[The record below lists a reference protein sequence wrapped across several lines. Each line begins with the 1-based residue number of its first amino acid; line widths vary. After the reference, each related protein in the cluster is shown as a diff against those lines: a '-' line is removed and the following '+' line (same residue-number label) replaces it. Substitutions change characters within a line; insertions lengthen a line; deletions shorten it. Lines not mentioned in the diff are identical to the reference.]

1 MTAYRK
7 ELSVDL
13 YELTMSQVFWRRG
26 LDSTATFSLF
36 FRGYPKDRA
45 YYIAAGIEQAHDFL
59 QNFHFSAHDIQSLR
73 NTTPLAD
80 DFLTALADFRF
91 TGDVRSVP
99 EGSIVFADEPLL
111 EVTAPIIE
119 AQLVETMLL
128 NIVTTASLMATK
140 ASRIIQAAGG
150 KPVVDFGSRRTH
162 GEDAAIQ
169 AAYSGYIAGFAGTS
183 NVKAAALFGI
193 PAVGTMAH
201 SFVQAFGDETSAFE
215 AYVIEFPETSTFLVD
230 TYDTIEGVTRAIQ
243 VAKSA
248 AQNGVSVNA
257 IRLDSGDLGDLAKS
271 ARMMLDEAGLP
282 DIRIMASGGLDEHSI
297 QALVDT
303 GAPIDAFGV
312 GTRFGT
318 SADAPYIDSVYKL
331 VEFDGRPVTKLSPSK
346 VTNPWAK
353 QVYRRSDQETMCGDI
368 ITRATSPAPA
378 LQPEPLLHPAMR
390 SGKRIHPPEP
400 LTTVRERVAS
410 NLRRLPN
417 QYRRLANPD
426 YYPVEYYPELI
437 SPQHEQHRQGA

>member
-91 TGDVRSVP
+91 TGDLRSVP
-99 EGSIVFADEPLL
+99 EGTIVFADEPLL

-119 AQLVETMLL
+119 AQIVETMLL

-140 ASRIIQAAGG
+140 ASRIVQAAAG

-169 AAYSGYIAGFAGTS
+169 AAHSGYIAGFAGTS

-201 SFVQAFGDETSAFE
+201 SFIQAFGDEIAAFE
-215 AYVIEFPETSTFLVD
+215 AYVNEFPETTTLLVD
-230 TYDTIEGVTRAIQ
+230 TYDTIEGVARAIQ

-271 ARMMLDEAGLP
+271 ARMMLDAAGLP
-282 DIRIMASGGLDEHSI
+282 DIRIMASGGLDEHGI
-297 QALVDT
+297 QALVDS

-346 VTNPWAK
+346 VTHPWAK
-353 QVYRRSDQETMCGDI
+353 QVYRSYDQEMMCGDI
-368 ITRATSPAPA
+368 ITRATSPIPTGN
-378 LQPEPLLHPAMR
+378 PEPLLSPAMK
-390 SGKRIHPPEP
+390 SGERVHTAEP

-417 QYRRLANPD
+417 QYRRLANAD
-426 YYPVEYYPELI
+426 YYPVEYSPELN
-437 SPQHEQHRQGA
+437 SPQHKPHSQGT

>member
-1 MTAYRK
+1 MTDHRK

-26 LDSTATFSLF
+26 MDDTATFSLF

-45 YYIAAGIEQAHDFL
+45 YYVAAGIEQALEFL
-59 QNFHFSAHDIQSLR
+59 ADFHFSAHDIQSIR
-73 NTTPLAD
+73 NTTTLAD
-80 DFLTALADFRF
+80 DFLNALSDIRF
-91 TGDVRSVP
+91 TGNVRVVP
-99 EGSIVFADEPLL
+99 EGTLVFADEPLL

-183 NVKAAALFGI
+183 NVKAATLFGI

-201 SFVQAFGDETSAFE
+201 SFVQAFGDETTAFE
-215 AYVIEFPETSTFLVD
+215 AYANEFPENTTLLVD
-230 TYDTIEGVTRAIQ
+230 TYDTIDGVTRAIQ
-243 VAKSA
+243 VAKNA
-248 AQNGVSVNA
+248 AQHGVSINA
-257 IRLDSGDLGDLAKS
+257 IRLDSGDLGKLANS
-271 ARMMLDEAGLP
+271 ARKMLDDAGLP
-282 DIRIMASGGLDEHSI
+282 DIRIMATGGLDEHSI
-297 QALVDT
+297 HALVEA

-331 VEFDGRPVTKLSPSK
+331 VEIDGRPVTKLSPSK
-346 VTNPWAK
+346 VTHAWAK
-353 QVYRRSDQETMCGDI
+353 QVYRNFDQERMRGDI
-368 ITRATSPAPA
+368 ITRESSPIPSGN
-378 LQPEPLLHPAMR
+378 PEPLLRTAMR
-390 SGKRIHPPEP
+390 SGKRNDAPEP
-400 LTTVRERVAS
+400 LPTVRKRVTS
-410 NLRRLPN
+410 NLRQLPN
-417 QYRRLANPD
+417 QYRRLADPD
-426 YYPVEYYPELI
+426 FYPVEYSPDII
-437 SPQHEQHRQGA
+437 SPQCNHD